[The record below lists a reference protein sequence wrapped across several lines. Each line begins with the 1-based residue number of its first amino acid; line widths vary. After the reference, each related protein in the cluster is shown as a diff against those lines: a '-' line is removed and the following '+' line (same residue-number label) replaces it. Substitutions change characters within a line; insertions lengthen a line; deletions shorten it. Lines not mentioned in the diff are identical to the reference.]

1 MNYVLN
7 FVLIYFWDFHVLLR
21 CSMIFIDV
29 SFAETMVFPWL
40 STHQVSSIPSKQE
53 VKEPGM
59 AAMGRPW
66 VLRYPNVGC
75 CSMGKPWE
83 NLVL

>member
-1 MNYVLN
+1 
-7 FVLIYFWDFHVLLR
+7 
-21 CSMIFIDV
+21 
-29 SFAETMVFPWL
+29 MVFPWL

-66 VLRYPNVGC
+66 SSVTQTLVVVPWENHGKT
-75 CSMGKPWE
+75 MGKPWE
-83 NLVL
+83 NHGKTMGKPLFYDIF